1 MSMYDIR
8 NSAESSDELDIYI
21 YSDIDSCWWNPD
33 AMSANKF
40 RKELEKHKDAKQ
52 INLYINSMGGSV
64 SEGVTIYNQI
74 RRHSAKVTAY
84 IDGFACSIASVIPM
98 AADEVVM
105 GENTMLM
112 IHNPWTITWGNA
124 KDLRKTA
131 EDLDKVRDGCIIPA
145 YKARCGDKLSD
156 EKLIEL
162 LDNETF
168 LTAAECLEYGL
179 CDKILTITKD
189 EKKTEAENMVK
200 EAMDHAKE
208 GFMSSFAERFGS
220 MVAKAKSL
228 EGMRNEEPENP
239 AKAEKN
245 DANAVKNAENAAEKQ
260 HTVTKHLYDALGNV
274 VAECELPLGTPGKI
288 ALYADGEI
296 IAEADEPD
304 VTDTNDGDIKTE
316 SEPEKA
322 ESKPEPVEDKVKTN
336 DYFMKLLKGEM

>member
-21 YSDIDSCWWNPD
+21 YSDIDNCWWD
-33 AMSANKF
+33 DSCMSANKF

-179 CDKILTITKD
+179 CDRVVTITKD
-189 EKKTEAENMVK
+189 EKKTEAENKVK
-200 EAMDHAKE
+200 EAMDHAKT
-208 GFMSSFAERFGS
+208 GFMENFAERFGV
-220 MVAKAKSL
+220 MVAKAKKC
-228 EGMRNEEPENP
+228 EPVS
-239 AKAEKN
+239 KA
-245 DANAVKNAENAAEKQ
+245 AESDDNAAEKQ
-260 HTVTKHLYDALGNV
+260 QDPESVYKETLYQDGVPIMEGTVSV
-274 VAECELPLGTPGKI
+274 V
-288 ALYADGEI
+288 DGESHV
-296 IAEADEPD
+296 E
-304 VTDTNDGDIKTE
+304 IKNIE
-316 SEPEKA
+316 SEPEK
-322 ESKPEPVEDKVKTN
+322 EDKTPEPVEDKVNTN
-336 DYFMKLLKGEM
+336 DYFLKLLKGEM

>member
-1 MSMYDIR
+1 MSMYNIR

-21 YSDIDSCWWNPD
+21 YSDIDNCWWD
-33 AMSANKF
+33 ESAMSANKF

-179 CDKILTITKD
+179 CDRVLTITKD
-189 EKKTEAENMVK
+189 EKKTEAENMVN
-200 EAMDHAKE
+200 EAMNHAKE
-208 GFMSSFAERFGS
+208 GFMSGFAERFGS
-220 MVAKAKSL
+220 MVAKARSS
-228 EGMRNEEPENP
+228 E
-239 AKAEKN
+239 
-245 DANAVKNAENAAEKQ
+245 AVKMAAETAENAADKQ
-260 HTVTKHLYDALGNV
+260 QEYKYLDAENTKVIKAEDAAEIMPELKISDKTESHENV
-274 VAECELPLGTPGKI
+274 SE
-288 ALYADGEI
+288 
-296 IAEADEPD
+296 
-304 VTDTNDGDIKTE
+304 NE
-316 SEPEKA
+316 SEPEKEESTPSPA
-322 ESKPEPVEDKVKTN
+322 EDTKAKSNEL
-336 DYFMKLLKGEM
+336 FMKLIKGEM

>member
-21 YSDIDSCWWNPD
+21 YSDIDNCWWD
-33 AMSANKF
+33 DSCMSANKF

-179 CDKILTITKD
+179 CDRVLTITKD

-200 EAMDHAKE
+200 EAMDHAKK
-208 GFMSSFAERFGS
+208 GFMDNFAERFGS
-220 MVAKAKSL
+220 MVAKAKSS
-228 EGMRNEEPENP
+228 E
-239 AKAEKN
+239 
-245 DANAVKNAENAAEKQ
+245 AVKMAAETVENAAEKQ
-260 HTVTKHLYDALGNV
+260 QDNANTEKNPANAVKNSVDA
-274 VAECELPLGTPGKI
+274 AEKQQ
-288 ALYADGEI
+288 D
-296 IAEADEPD
+296 D
-304 VTDTNDGDIKTE
+304 VFDKNDGNMKTE
-316 SEPEKA
+316 SEPEK
-322 ESKPEPVEDKVKTN
+322 EDKTPEPVEDKVNTN
-336 DYFMKLLKGEM
+336 DYFLKLLKGEM

>member
-8 NSAESSDELDIYI
+8 NSADSSDTLDIYI
-21 YSDIDSCWWNPD
+21 YSDIDNCWWD
-33 AMSANKF
+33 ESTMSADKF
-40 RKELEKHKDAKQ
+40 RKELDKHKDAKQ

-112 IHNPWTITWGNA
+112 IHNPWTFTYGNA
-124 KDLRKTA
+124 KALRKTA

-179 CDKILTITKD
+179 CDRILTVSNE
-189 EKKTEAENMVK
+189 EKKTEAEDKVK
-200 EAMDHAKE
+200 EAMNHAKN
-208 GFMSSFAERFGS
+208 GFMDNFIEKFGS
-220 MVAKAKSL
+220 MVAKAKAI
-228 EGMRNEEPENP
+228 ENP
-239 AKAEKN
+239 ANAVKN
-245 DANAVKNAENAAEKQ
+245 DANAEIKSEDADEKAAESAENAAEKQ
-260 HTVTKHLYDALGNV
+260 Q
-274 VAECELPLGTPGKI
+274 
-288 ALYADGEI
+288 
-296 IAEADEPD
+296 D
-304 VTDTNDGDIKTE
+304 VSDKNDGNINDNG
-316 SEPEKA
+316 SEPTKDEKT
-322 ESKPEPVEDKVKTN
+322 PEPAEDNKAKVN
-336 DYFMKLLKGEM
+336 DYFIKLLKGEI

>member
-8 NSAESSDELDIYI
+8 NSAESLDELDIYI
-21 YSDIDSCWWNPD
+21 YSDIDNCWWD
-33 AMSANKF
+33 DSCMSANKF

-179 CDKILTITKD
+179 CDRVVTITKD
-189 EKKTEAENMVK
+189 EKKTEAENKVK
-200 EAMDHAKE
+200 EAMDHAKT
-208 GFMSSFAERFGS
+208 GFMENFAERFGV
-220 MVAKAKSL
+220 MVAKAKKC
-228 EGMRNEEPENP
+228 EPVS
-239 AKAEKN
+239 KA
-245 DANAVKNAENAAEKQ
+245 AESDDNAAEKQ
-260 HTVTKHLYDALGNV
+260 QEYKYLDAEKTKVIKAEDAEPVYKETLYSDGVPIMEGTVSV
-274 VAECELPLGTPGKI
+274 V
-288 ALYADGEI
+288 DGESHVEFKNI
-296 IAEADEPD
+296 
-304 VTDTNDGDIKTE
+304 E
-316 SEPEKA
+316 SEPETEENTPSPAEDTKA
-322 ESKPEPVEDKVKTN
+322 KSNEL
-336 DYFMKLLKGEM
+336 FMKLLKGEM

>member
-1 MSMYDIR
+1 MSMYNIR

-21 YSDIDSCWWNPD
+21 YSDIDNCWWD
-33 AMSANKF
+33 DSCMSANKF

-105 GENTMLM
+105 GENTMLL
-112 IHNPWTITWGNA
+112 IHNPWTLTWGNA

-228 EGMRNEEPENP
+228 EGMRNEEPENLVE
-239 AKAEKN
+239 AEKN

-260 HTVTKHLYDALGNV
+260 QD
-274 VAECELPLGTPGKI
+274 
-288 ALYADGEI
+288 
-296 IAEADEPD
+296 D
-304 VTDTNDGDIKTE
+304 VTDINDGNMETG

-322 ESKPEPVEDKVKTN
+322 ENTPEPVEDKVKTN

>member
-8 NSAESSDELDIYI
+8 NGAESSDELDIYI
-21 YSDIDSCWWNPD
+21 YSDIDNCWWD
-33 AMSANKF
+33 DSCMSANKF

-179 CDKILTITKD
+179 CDRVVTITKD
-189 EKKTEAENMVK
+189 EKKTEAENKVK
-200 EAMDHAKE
+200 EAMDHAKT
-208 GFMSSFAERFGS
+208 GFMENFAERFGV
-220 MVAKAKSL
+220 MVAKAKKC
-228 EGMRNEEPENP
+228 EPVP
-239 AKAEKN
+239 KA
-245 DANAVKNAENAAEKQ
+245 AETPEDAAEKQ
-260 HTVTKHLYDALGNV
+260 QD
-274 VAECELPLGTPGKI
+274 
-288 ALYADGEI
+288 
-296 IAEADEPD
+296 D
-304 VTDTNDGDIKTE
+304 VTDKNDGNIDETA
-316 SEPEKA
+316 SEPDK
-322 ESKPEPVEDKVKTN
+322 EDKAPKPAEDTKAKLN
-336 DYFMKLLKGEM
+336 ELFMKLIKGEM

>member
-1 MSMYDIR
+1 MSMYNIR

-21 YSDIDSCWWNPD
+21 YSDIDNCWWD
-33 AMSANKF
+33 DSCMSANKF

-168 LTAAECLEYGL
+168 LTAAECLEYGFA
-179 CDKILTITKD
+179 DRILSISND
-189 EKKTEAENMVK
+189 EKKADAEDKVK
-200 EAMDHAKE
+200 EAMDHAKAS
-208 GFMSSFAERFGS
+208 FMDSFTERFGK
-220 MVAKAKSL
+220 MVAKAKSS
-228 EGMRNEEPENP
+228 EAVKMAAETPNDAAEKQQEEETHDSVSDVTGTNDGNIETND
-239 AKAEKN
+239 ANTEKN
-245 DANAVKNAENAAEKQ
+245 DANAEINDVNA
-260 HTVTKHLYDALGNV
+260 
-274 VAECELPLGTPGKI
+274 
-288 ALYADGEI
+288 
-296 IAEADEPD
+296 
-304 VTDTNDGDIKTE
+304 KTE

-322 ESKPEPVEDKVKTN
+322 EETSKPVEDKGKAN

>member
-1 MSMYDIR
+1 
-8 NSAESSDELDIYI
+8 
-21 YSDIDSCWWNPD
+21 
-33 AMSANKF
+33 
-40 RKELEKHKDAKQ
+40 
-52 INLYINSMGGSV
+52 
-64 SEGVTIYNQI
+64 
-74 RRHSAKVTAY
+74 
-84 IDGFACSIASVIPM
+84 
-98 AADEVVM
+98 DEVVM

-179 CDKILTITKD
+179 CDRVLTITKD

-200 EAMDHAKE
+200 EAMDHAKT
-208 GFMSSFAERFGS
+208 GFMENFAERFGV
-220 MVAKAKSL
+220 MVAKAKKC
-228 EGMRNEEPENP
+228 EPVP
-239 AKAEKN
+239 KA
-245 DANAVKNAENAAEKQ
+245 AETPEDAAEKQ
-260 HTVTKHLYDALGNV
+260 HSVTKHLYDALGNV
-274 VAECELPLGTPGKI
+274 VAECEVPLGTPGKI

-304 VTDTNDGDIKTE
+304 DTDINDGNMETE
-316 SEPEKA
+316 SEPGKEDDT
-322 ESKPEPVEDKVKTN
+322 PEPAEDTKAKTN
-336 DYFMKLLKGEM
+336 ELFMKLIKGEM

>member
-1 MSMYDIR
+1 MSMYNIR

-21 YSDIDSCWWNPD
+21 YSDIDNCWWD
-33 AMSANKF
+33 DSCMSANKF

-179 CDKILTITKD
+179 CDRVLTITKD

-200 EAMDHAKE
+200 EAMDHAKT
-208 GFMSSFAERFGS
+208 GFMENFAERFGV
-220 MVAKAKSL
+220 MVAKAKKC
-228 EGMRNEEPENP
+228 EPVP
-239 AKAEKN
+239 KA
-245 DANAVKNAENAAEKQ
+245 AETPEDAAEKQ
-260 HTVTKHLYDALGNV
+260 HSVTKHLYDALGNV
-274 VAECELPLGTPGKI
+274 VDECELPLGTPGKI

-296 IAEADEPD
+296 IAEEDEPD
-304 VTDTNDGDIKTE
+304 VSDKNVGNIENE
-316 SEPEKA
+316 SEPEKEESTPSPA
-322 ESKPEPVEDKVKTN
+322 EDTKAKSNEL
-336 DYFMKLLKGEM
+336 FMKLLKGEM

>member
-1 MSMYDIR
+1 MSMYNIR

-21 YSDIDSCWWNPD
+21 YSDIDNCWWD
-33 AMSANKF
+33 ESAMSANKF

-74 RRHSAKVTAY
+74 RRHSARVTAY

-179 CDKILTITKD
+179 CDRVLTITKD

-200 EAMDHAKE
+200 EAMNHAKE
-208 GFMSSFAERFGS
+208 GFMSGFAERFGS
-220 MVAKAKSL
+220 MVAKAKSS
-228 EGMRNEEPENP
+228 EAVKMAAETVENAAEKQQEYKYLDAEKTKVIKAEDAEKNP
-239 AKAEKN
+239 VNAEKN
-245 DANAVKNAENAAEKQ
+245 DANAAEKQ
-260 HTVTKHLYDALGNV
+260 QG
-274 VAECELPLGTPGKI
+274 
-288 ALYADGEI
+288 
-296 IAEADEPD
+296 D
-304 VTDTNDGDIKTE
+304 VTDTNDGNIGENE
-316 SEPEKA
+316 SEPEK
-322 ESKPEPVEDKVKTN
+322 EDKTPDTAEDTKAKSN
-336 DYFMKLLKGEM
+336 ELFMKLLKGEM

>member
-1 MSMYDIR
+1 MSMYNIR

-21 YSDIDSCWWNPD
+21 YSDIDNCWWD
-33 AMSANKF
+33 ESAMSANKF

-74 RRHSAKVTAY
+74 RRHAAKVTAY
-84 IDGFACSIASVIPM
+84 IDVFACSIASVIPM

-179 CDKILTITKD
+179 CDRVLTITKD

-208 GFMSSFAERFGS
+208 GFMDNFAERFGS
-220 MVAKAKSL
+220 MVAKARSS
-228 EGMRNEEPENP
+228 E
-239 AKAEKN
+239 
-245 DANAVKNAENAAEKQ
+245 AVKMAAETSEIAAEKQ
-260 HTVTKHLYDALGNV
+260 RDPEPVYKETLYSDGVPIMEGTVSV
-274 VAECELPLGTPGKI
+274 V
-288 ALYADGEI
+288 DGESHVEFKNI
-296 IAEADEPD
+296 
-304 VTDTNDGDIKTE
+304 E
-316 SEPEKA
+316 SEPDKEDNT
-322 ESKPEPVEDKVKTN
+322 PEPAEDTKAKTN
-336 DYFMKLLKGEM
+336 ELFMKLIKGEM

>member
-1 MSMYDIR
+1 MSMYSIR

-21 YSDIDSCWWNPD
+21 YSDIDNCWWD
-33 AMSANKF
+33 ESAMSANKF

-179 CDKILTITKD
+179 CDRVLTITKD

-200 EAMDHAKE
+200 EAMNHAKE
-208 GFMSSFAERFGS
+208 GFMDNFAERFGS
-220 MVAKAKSL
+220 MVAKARSS
-228 EGMRNEEPENP
+228 E
-239 AKAEKN
+239 
-245 DANAVKNAENAAEKQ
+245 AVKMAAETAENAAEKQ
-260 HTVTKHLYDALGNV
+260 QD
-274 VAECELPLGTPGKI
+274 
-288 ALYADGEI
+288 
-296 IAEADEPD
+296 D
-304 VTDTNDGDIKTE
+304 VTDINDGNIETVKAEETE
-316 SEPEKA
+316 SEPDKEDNTLEPAEDTKA
-322 ESKPEPVEDKVKTN
+322 KTN
-336 DYFMKLLKGEM
+336 ELFMKLIKGEM

>member
-21 YSDIDSCWWNPD
+21 YSDIDNCWWD
-33 AMSANKF
+33 DSCMSANKF

-179 CDKILTITKD
+179 CDRVLTITKD

-200 EAMDHAKE
+200 EAMDHAKK
-208 GFMSSFAERFGS
+208 GFMDTFAERFGS
-220 MVAKAKSL
+220 MVAKAKSS
-228 EGMRNEEPENP
+228 E
-239 AKAEKN
+239 
-245 DANAVKNAENAAEKQ
+245 AVKMAAETVENAAEKQ
-260 HTVTKHLYDALGNV
+260 QDN
-274 VAECELPLGTPGKI
+274 
-288 ALYADGEI
+288 
-296 IAEADEPD
+296 AEAEKNPANAVKNSADAAEKQQDD
-304 VTDTNDGDIKTE
+304 VTDTNDGNMETE
-316 SEPEKA
+316 SEPEK
-322 ESKPEPVEDKVKTN
+322 EDKTPEPVEDKVNTN
-336 DYFMKLLKGEM
+336 DYFLKLLKGEM

>member
-1 MSMYDIR
+1 MSMYNIR

-21 YSDIDSCWWNPD
+21 YSDIDNCWWD
-33 AMSANKF
+33 ESAMSANKF

-74 RRHSAKVTAY
+74 RRHAAKVTAY

-179 CDKILTITKD
+179 CDRVLTITKD

-208 GFMSSFAERFGS
+208 GFMDNFAERFGS
-220 MVAKAKSL
+220 MVAKARSS
-228 EGMRNEEPENP
+228 E
-239 AKAEKN
+239 
-245 DANAVKNAENAAEKQ
+245 AVKMAAETSEIAAEKQ
-260 HTVTKHLYDALGNV
+260 RDPEPVYKETLYSDGVPIMEGTVSV
-274 VAECELPLGTPGKI
+274 V
-288 ALYADGEI
+288 DGESHVEFKNI
-296 IAEADEPD
+296 
-304 VTDTNDGDIKTE
+304 E
-316 SEPEKA
+316 SEPDKEDNT
-322 ESKPEPVEDKVKTN
+322 PEPAEDTKAKTN
-336 DYFMKLLKGEM
+336 ELFMKLIKGEM

>member
-21 YSDIDSCWWNPD
+21 YSDIDNCWWD
-33 AMSANKF
+33 DSCMSANKF

-179 CDKILTITKD
+179 CDRVLTITKD

-200 EAMDHAKE
+200 EAMNHAKK
-208 GFMSSFAERFGS
+208 GFMDNFAERFGS
-220 MVAKAKSL
+220 MVAKAKSS
-228 EGMRNEEPENP
+228 E
-239 AKAEKN
+239 
-245 DANAVKNAENAAEKQ
+245 AVKMAAETVENAAEKQ
-260 HTVTKHLYDALGNV
+260 QDNADAEKNPANAV
-274 VAECELPLGTPGKI
+274 KNSENAAEKQQ
-288 ALYADGEI
+288 D
-296 IAEADEPD
+296 D
-304 VTDTNDGDIKTE
+304 VTDTNDGNMETE

-322 ESKPEPVEDKVKTN
+322 EETSKPVEDKVNTN
-336 DYFMKLLKGEM
+336 DYFLKLLKGEM

>member
-1 MSMYDIR
+1 MSMYNIR

-21 YSDIDSCWWNPD
+21 YSDIDNCWWD
-33 AMSANKF
+33 ESAMSANKF

-112 IHNPWTITWGNA
+112 IHNPWTVTWGNS

-179 CDKILTITKD
+179 CDRILTITKD

-200 EAMDHAKE
+200 EAMNHAKE
-208 GFMSSFAERFGS
+208 GFMDNFAERFGS
-220 MVAKAKSL
+220 MVAKARSS
-228 EGMRNEEPENP
+228 E
-239 AKAEKN
+239 
-245 DANAVKNAENAAEKQ
+245 AVKTAAETVENAAEKHQ
-260 HTVTKHLYDALGNV
+260 SAEPEYKETLYMDGVPIQEATVSV
-274 VAECELPLGTPGKI
+274 V
-288 ALYADGEI
+288 DGESHV
-296 IAEADEPD
+296 D
-304 VTDTNDGDIKTE
+304 VKNIE
-316 SEPEKA
+316 SEPDKEDKT
-322 ESKPEPVEDKVKTN
+322 PEPAEDTKAKSN
-336 DYFMKLLKGEM
+336 ELFMKLLKGEM

>member
-1 MSMYDIR
+1 MSMYSIR

-21 YSDIDSCWWNPD
+21 YSDIDNCWWD
-33 AMSANKF
+33 DSCMSANKF

-74 RRHSAKVTAY
+74 RRHAAKVTAY

-179 CDKILTITKD
+179 CDRVLTITKD

-200 EAMDHAKE
+200 EAMNHAKE
-208 GFMSSFAERFGS
+208 GFMDNFAERFGS
-220 MVAKAKSL
+220 MVAKARSS
-228 EGMRNEEPENP
+228 E
-239 AKAEKN
+239 
-245 DANAVKNAENAAEKQ
+245 AVKMAAETAENAAEKQ
-260 HTVTKHLYDALGNV
+260 QD
-274 VAECELPLGTPGKI
+274 
-288 ALYADGEI
+288 
-296 IAEADEPD
+296 D
-304 VTDTNDGDIKTE
+304 VTDINDGNIETVKAEETE
-316 SEPEKA
+316 SEPDKEDNTLEPAEDTKA
-322 ESKPEPVEDKVKTN
+322 KTN
-336 DYFMKLLKGEM
+336 ELFMKLIKGEM

>member
-1 MSMYDIR
+1 MSMYNIR

-21 YSDIDSCWWNPD
+21 YSDIDNCWWD
-33 AMSANKF
+33 ESAMSANKF

-179 CDKILTITKD
+179 CDRVLTITKD

-200 EAMDHAKE
+200 EAVNHAKE
-208 GFMSSFAERFGS
+208 GFMDNFAERFGV
-220 MVAKAKSL
+220 MVAKARSS
-228 EGMRNEEPENP
+228 E
-239 AKAEKN
+239 
-245 DANAVKNAENAAEKQ
+245 AVKMAAETAENAADKQQNPVNAEKNSEDAEKNSEDAAEKQ
-260 HTVTKHLYDALGNV
+260 QG
-274 VAECELPLGTPGKI
+274 
-288 ALYADGEI
+288 
-296 IAEADEPD
+296 D
-304 VTDTNDGDIKTE
+304 VTDINDGNIGENE
-316 SEPEKA
+316 SEPDKEDKT
-322 ESKPEPVEDKVKTN
+322 PEPAEDTKAKSN
-336 DYFMKLLKGEM
+336 ELFMKLLKGEM

>member
-1 MSMYDIR
+1 MSMYNIR

-21 YSDIDSCWWNPD
+21 YSDIDNCWWD
-33 AMSANKF
+33 ESAMSANKF

-112 IHNPWTITWGNA
+112 IHNPWTVTWGNS

-179 CDKILTITKD
+179 CDRILTITKD

-200 EAMDHAKE
+200 DALNHAKE
-208 GFMSSFAERFGS
+208 GFMDNFAERFGT
-220 MVAKAKSL
+220 MVAKARSG
-228 EGMRNEEPENP
+228 E
-239 AKAEKN
+239 
-245 DANAVKNAENAAEKQ
+245 AVKMAAETVENAAEKQ
-260 HTVTKHLYDALGNV
+260 QG
-274 VAECELPLGTPGKI
+274 
-288 ALYADGEI
+288 
-296 IAEADEPD
+296 D
-304 VTDTNDGDIKTE
+304 VTDINDGNIGENE
-316 SEPEKA
+316 SEPEK
-322 ESKPEPVEDKVKTN
+322 EDQTPEPAEDTKAKSN
-336 DYFMKLLKGEM
+336 ELFMKLLKGEM